1 MKISHLLCCLA
12 FALTISSYGQY
23 NIIKSNTDMI
33 GAKFTYLADSAR
45 RTAADIIQNGRFSAQ
60 KKEVANFGITK
71 SVIWVKAALINS
83 STNNDFKL
91 ILSYPILD
99 EITFFYPENKLYKRY
114 EYGESVPFNKRLVK
128 HPYYVFNISIPTKT
142 SKTFYFRIKSSE
154 QIIIPIYL
162 RDNEHFAHDANNEN
176 LIIGIYAGIVIIM
189 VFYNLFIFFSTK
201 DKSYL
206 FYVIYIGFAGLT
218 QVGIKGYN
226 YQYFWPENPSFQLIS
241 LPIFASISGIFAL
254 LFAQEFLQSKIYFP
268 KINALVPIF
277 TLLFC
282 FSIWNTLNNKIMLGF
297 IFMQNTTLAISF
309 YIILISLISIKKG
322 QRTAKFFA
330 LSWIALMLGSII
342 FILKDYGIITF
353 NLFTNYIMLAASAT
367 ETTLLSFALAD
378 KINLLSKEK
387 ELSQL
392 QALQLA
398 AEKEKLILNQNAILE
413 KKVQERTS
421 SLEKAHE
428 TLQAAQIQL
437 INSEKMASLGQLT
450 AGIAHEINNPVNFIL
465 NSVLPLKRDIDDL
478 LFIIHKTENLEQKEN
493 QYEIVQEIAE
503 LKKSLDID
511 ISVNEIHKLLAGIEE
526 GAYRTESIVKG
537 LKSFSHLHE
546 QHVKPFNLNEGIIS
560 TLALLKHK
568 LKTQIELHFEPGEIP
583 LVECNGG
590 NINQVFMNLISN
602 AIDAVEEKHKN
613 AKTGRITIET
623 FRSGNKA
630 IIVIR
635 DNGSGM
641 TDDTKKKLFEPFYT
655 TKEVGKGVGL
665 GMSIVYGIIE
675 SHKGTISIESEVNI
689 GTTFTIELPL
699 EGE

>member
-1 MKISHLLCCLA
+1 
-12 FALTISSYGQY
+12 
-23 NIIKSNTDMI
+23 MI
-33 GAKFTYLADSAR
+33 GAKFTYLLDSTS
-45 RTAADIIQNGRFSAQ
+45 RTAKDIIQNGRFEVQ
-60 KKEVANFGITK
+60 KQNVANFGITK
-71 SVIWVKAALINS
+71 SIIWVKAKLINS
-83 STNNDFKL
+83 SPKNYFKL

-99 EITFFYPENKLYKRY
+99 EITFFFPENKVYKSY
-114 EYGESVPFNKRLVK
+114 QCGESVPFNKRINK
-128 HPYYVFNISIPTKT
+128 HPCYVFNISIPSGT
-142 SKTFYFRIKSSE
+142 SKTYYFKIQSSE
-154 QIIIPIYL
+154 QIIIPLYL
-162 RDNEHFAHDANNEN
+162 RDDEQYTEDANNEN

-218 QVGIKGYN
+218 QIGIKGYN
-226 YQYFWPENPSFQLIS
+226 FQYFWPDNPSFQLIS
-241 LPIFASISGIFAL
+241 LPIFASISGVFAL
-254 LFAQEFLQSKIYFP
+254 LFAQEFLQSKIYLP
-268 KINALVPIF
+268 KINTLAPIF

-282 FSIWNTLNNKIMLGF
+282 FSIWSALSNKIMLGF
-297 IFMQNTTLAISF
+297 IFMQNTTLAISI
-309 YIILISLISIKKG
+309 YIIFISLISITKG

-330 LSWIALMLGSII
+330 LSWIVLMLGSII

-353 NLFTNYIMLAASAT
+353 NSFTNYIMLAASAT

-392 QALQLA
+392 HALELA

-428 TLQAAQIQL
+428 TLQAAQMQL

-493 QYEIVQEIAE
+493 QQEIVLEIAD

-546 QHVKPFNLNEGIIS
+546 QHVKPFNLNDGITS

-568 LKTQIELHFEPGEIP
+568 LKTQIDLHFEPGEIP

-630 IIVIR
+630 VIVVR

-641 TDDTKKKLFEPFYT
+641 SDDTKKKLFEPFYT

-675 SHKGTISIESEVNI
+675 SHKGSICIESEMNI

-699 EGE
+699 GDE

>member
-1 MKISHLLCCLA
+1 
-12 FALTISSYGQY
+12 
-23 NIIKSNTDMI
+23 MI